1 MADIIITRTVADLR
15 QSVRAF
21 RTAGHTIGLVPTL
34 GALHDGHTALVR
46 EAKKR
51 VDRVITTIF
60 VNPTQFAPNE
70 DLAKYPRTEESDLAK
85 LRAVKAD
92 VLFAPSVEVIYPDGF
107 ATTVS
112 LAGPAVA
119 GLEDRFRPTHFA
131 GVATIV
137 AKLFTQSGADIAMF
151 GEKDYQQLMV
161 VTRMA
166 RDLDLP
172 IQVIGIETVR
182 EEDGLAMSSRN
193 RFLSPAD
200 RAVAPVLYQTLR
212 RTADAMI
219 AGEAFEASLAA
230 GRQAIVAA
238 GFKLDYL
245 EARHAASLA
254 PITTLAAG
262 PVRLLVAARIGQ
274 TRLIDNMAVN

>member
-15 QSVRAF
+15 QTVRAF

-46 EAKKR
+46 EAKNR

-70 DLAKYPRTEESDLAK
+70 DLTKYPRTEESDLAK

-92 VLFAPSVEVIYPDGF
+92 VLFAPSVEVIYPEGF

-200 RAVAPVLYQTLR
+200 RAAAPVLYQTLR
-212 RTADAMI
+212 RTADGMI
-219 AGEAFEASLAA
+219 AGDAFEALLAA
-230 GRQAIVAA
+230 GRQAIIAA

>member
-15 QSVRAF
+15 QTVRAF

-46 EAKKR
+46 EAKNR

-70 DLAKYPRTEESDLAK
+70 DLTKYPRTEESDLAK

-92 VLFAPSVEVIYPDGF
+92 VLFAPSVEVIYPEGF

-172 IQVIGIETVR
+172 IRVIGIETVR

-193 RFLSPAD
+193 RFLSPAN

-212 RTADAMI
+212 RTADTML
-219 AGEAFEASLAA
+219 AGDAFEASLAA
-230 GRQAIVAA
+230 GRQAIIAA

>member
-15 QSVRAF
+15 QTVRAF

-46 EAKKR
+46 EAKNR

-70 DLAKYPRTEESDLAK
+70 DLTKYPRTEESDLAK

-92 VLFAPSVEVIYPDGF
+92 VLFAPSVEVIYPEGF

-200 RAVAPVLYQTLR
+200 RAAAPVLYQTLR
-212 RTADAMI
+212 RTADGMI
-219 AGEAFEASLAA
+219 AGDAFEALLAV
-230 GRQAIVAA
+230 GRQAIIAA

>member
-51 VDRVITTIF
+51 VDRVVATIF

-172 IQVIGIETVR
+172 IRVIGIETVR

-219 AGEAFEASLAA
+219 AGDAFEASLAA
-230 GRQAIVAA
+230 GWQAIIAA

-274 TRLIDNMAVN
+274 TRLIDNLAVN

>member
-15 QSVRAF
+15 QTVRAF

-70 DLAKYPRTEESDLAK
+70 DLTKYPRTEESDLAK

-92 VLFAPSVEVIYPDGF
+92 VLFAPSLEVIYPQGF

-172 IQVIGIETVR
+172 IRVIGIETVR

-200 RAVAPVLYQTLR
+200 RAAAPVLYQTLR
-212 RTADAMI
+212 RTADGMI
-219 AGEAFEASLAA
+219 AGDAFEALLAA
-230 GRQAIVAA
+230 GRQAIITA

-245 EARHAASLA
+245 EARHAASLV
-254 PITTLAAG
+254 PITTLASG

-274 TRLIDNMAVN
+274 TRLIDNMGVN

>member
-51 VDRVITTIF
+51 VDRVVATIF

-85 LRAVKAD
+85 LRAAKAD

-172 IQVIGIETVR
+172 IRVIGIKTVR

-193 RFLSPAD
+193 RFLSLAD

-219 AGEAFEASLAA
+219 AGDAFEASLAA
-230 GRQAIVAA
+230 GRQAIIAA

>member
-15 QSVRAF
+15 QTVRAF

-137 AKLFTQSGADIAMF
+137 AKLFIQSGADIAMF

-172 IQVIGIETVR
+172 IRVIGIETVR

-193 RFLSPAD
+193 RFLPPAD

>member
-15 QSVRAF
+15 QTVRAF

-70 DLAKYPRTEESDLAK
+70 DLTKYPRTEESDLAK

-92 VLFAPSVEVIYPDGF
+92 VLFAPSVEVIYPEGF

-200 RAVAPVLYQTLR
+200 RAAAPVLYQTLR
-212 RTADAMI
+212 RTADGMI
-219 AGEAFEASLAA
+219 AGDAFEALLAA
-230 GRQAIVAA
+230 GRQAIIAA

>member
-15 QSVRAF
+15 QTVRAF

-92 VLFAPSVEVIYPDGF
+92 VLFAPSVDVIYPDGF

-166 RDLDLP
+166 RNLDLQ
-172 IQVIGIETVR
+172 IRVIGIETVR

-200 RAVAPVLYQTLR
+200 RAVAPILYQTLR

-219 AGEAFEASLAA
+219 AGDAFEASLAA
-230 GRQAIVAA
+230 GRQAIIAA

>member
-15 QSVRAF
+15 QTVRAF

-34 GALHDGHTALVR
+34 GALHDGHTTLVR
-46 EAKKR
+46 EAKKQ

-85 LRAVKAD
+85 LRAAKAD

-172 IQVIGIETVR
+172 IRVIGIETVR

-193 RFLSPAD
+193 RFLSLAD

-212 RTADAMI
+212 RTADTML
-219 AGEAFEASLAA
+219 AGDAFEASLAA
-230 GRQAIVAA
+230 GRQAIIAA

>member
-15 QSVRAF
+15 QTVQAF

-137 AKLFTQSGADIAMF
+137 AKLFIQSGADIAMF

-172 IQVIGIETVR
+172 IRVIGIETVR

-193 RFLSPAD
+193 RFLPPAD

-254 PITTLAAG
+254 PITTLAAD

>member
-15 QSVRAF
+15 QTVRAF

-172 IQVIGIETVR
+172 IRVIGIETVR

-193 RFLSPAD
+193 RFLSLAD

-212 RTADAMI
+212 RTADTML
-219 AGEAFEASLAA
+219 AGDAFEASLAA
-230 GRQAIVAA
+230 GRQAIIAA

>member
-15 QSVRAF
+15 QTVRAF

-85 LRAVKAD
+85 LRAAKAD

-172 IQVIGIETVR
+172 IRVIGIKTVR

-193 RFLSPAD
+193 RFLSLAD

-212 RTADAMI
+212 RTADTML
-219 AGEAFEASLAA
+219 AGDAFEASLAA
-230 GRQAIVAA
+230 GRQAIIAA

>member
-51 VDRVITTIF
+51 VDRVVATIF

-172 IQVIGIETVR
+172 IRVIGIETVR

-200 RAVAPVLYQTLR
+200 RAAAPVLYQTLR

-219 AGEAFEASLAA
+219 AGDAFEASLAA
-230 GRQAIVAA
+230 GRQAIIAA

>member
-51 VDRVITTIF
+51 VDRVVATIF

-172 IQVIGIETVR
+172 IRVIGIETVR

-219 AGEAFEASLAA
+219 AGDAFEASLAA
-230 GRQAIVAA
+230 GRQAIIAA

>member
-1 MADIIITRTVADLR
+1 MDDIIITRTVADLR
-15 QSVRAF
+15 QTVRAF

-60 VNPTQFAPNE
+60 VNPTQFAPSE
-70 DLAKYPRTEESDLAK
+70 DLAKYPRTEESDLAR

-92 VLFAPSVEVIYPDGF
+92 VLFAPSVEVIYPEGF

-172 IQVIGIETVR
+172 IRVIGIETVR

-200 RAVAPVLYQTLR
+200 RAAAPVLYQTLR
-212 RTADAMI
+212 RTADGMI
-219 AGEAFEASLAA
+219 AGDAFEALLAA
-230 GRQAIVAA
+230 GRRAIIAA

-245 EARHAASLA
+245 EARHAASLT

>member
-15 QSVRAF
+15 QTVRAF

-51 VDRVITTIF
+51 ADRVITTIF

-172 IQVIGIETVR
+172 IRVIGIETVR

-193 RFLSPAD
+193 RFLSPAN

-212 RTADAMI
+212 RTVDAMI
-219 AGEAFEASLAA
+219 AGDAFEASLAA
-230 GRQAIVAA
+230 GRQAIIAA

-274 TRLIDNMAVN
+274 TRLIDNLAVN

>member
-15 QSVRAF
+15 QTVQAF

-70 DLAKYPRTEESDLAK
+70 DLTKYPRTEESDLAK

-92 VLFAPSVEVIYPDGF
+92 VLFAPSVEVIYPEGF

-172 IQVIGIETVR
+172 IRVIGIETVR

-200 RAVAPVLYQTLR
+200 RAAAPVLYQTLR
-212 RTADAMI
+212 RTADGMI
-219 AGEAFEASLAA
+219 AGDAFEALLAA
-230 GRQAIVAA
+230 GRQAIIAA

-245 EARHAASLA
+245 EARHAESLA

>member
-15 QSVRAF
+15 QTVRAF

-34 GALHDGHTALVR
+34 GALHDGHTTLVR
-46 EAKKR
+46 EAKKQ

-85 LRAVKAD
+85 LRAAKAD

-172 IQVIGIETVR
+172 IRVIGIETVR

-219 AGEAFEASLAA
+219 AGDAFEASLAA
-230 GRQAIVAA
+230 GRQAIIAA